1 MLRADRKRELNCSLV
16 LKLSVSEKK
25 KLESV
30 GGEGIGDSKSSS
42 AVLVF
47 FFFFQIS
54 NLIFPQQFGN
64 KYERI
69 LPHVRALLQWAGKAP
84 MMPSSGSCG
93 KRKAFSRF
101 MGNLDKDCKSHSF
114 FLPSIWWHMW
124 HTYVSI
130 RNEAECPADV
140 NCRIDGKPRVSAYNL
155 EAKELG
161 GNLPYEKIFSS
172 VVSGFH
178 G

>member
-1 MLRADRKRELNCSLV
+1 
-16 LKLSVSEKK
+16 
-25 KLESV
+25 
-30 GGEGIGDSKSSS
+30 
-42 AVLVF
+42 
-47 FFFFQIS
+47 
-54 NLIFPQQFGN
+54 
-64 KYERI
+64 
-69 LPHVRALLQWAGKAP
+69 

-93 KRKAFSRF
+93 KRKTFSYF
-101 MGNLDKDCKSHSF
+101 MANLDKDCKSHSF

-140 NCRIDGKPRVSAYNL
+140 NCRIDVKPRVSVYNL

-161 GNLPYEKIFSS
+161 GNFPYEKIFSS